1 MPPRRRPRRQPH
13 GELGTAPRLAAGG
26 SGCRVAWLGGCRC
39 SSLGYVKRQIE
50 AGRTTR
56 SEQRGG
62 GGRRHARSERAGGGR
77 SWAVL
82 RRGEGGTWQTGF
94 MAARSRSGAGRHG
107 WWKTQPKSRAS
118 ASPRQALPVVLTGG
132 DGWEVG
138 CFLRVVVG

>member
-39 SSLGYVKRQIE
+39 SSLGYFKRQIE

-77 SWAVL
+77 SWAVAV
-82 RRGEGGTWQTGF
+82 R
-94 MAARSRSGAGRHG
+94 AGRHG